1 MADSNITK
9 KALADAL
16 KELMDTK
23 PFHKISVSDICERCQ
38 MNRKSFYY
46 HFKDIYDLVEWSC
59 LEDAKRALEEKKT
72 YDTWQQGFLQIFKA
86 VQENKPF
93 ILNVYRCV
101 HREQVEKYLQPLV
114 EQLLLNVINEEAA
127 GITVRDEDKQFIA
140 QVYSY
145 MFIGLMLDWIKDDM
159 REDPQQ
165 IVEKL
170 SKLIKGSVSVAL
182 SRFKL

>member
-1 MADSNITK
+1 MSQVTKRALEQSLKNLLLKKPLTKIT
-9 KALADAL
+9 
-16 KELMDTK
+16 
-23 PFHKISVSDICERCQ
+23 VGDITDDCGI
-38 MNRKSFYY
+38 NRMTFYY

-59 LEDAKRALEEKKT
+59 LEDAKRALDEKKT

-101 HREQVEKYLQPLV
+101 HREKVEKYLQPLV
-114 EQLLLNVINEEAA
+114 DQLLLNVINEEAA

>member
-1 MADSNITK
+1 MLFRS
-9 KALADAL
+9 
-16 KELMDTK
+16 
-23 PFHKISVSDICERCQ
+23 
-38 MNRKSFYY
+38 
-46 HFKDIYDLVEWSC
+46 
-59 LEDAKRALEEKKT
+59 
-72 YDTWQQGFLQIFKA
+72 
-86 VQENKPF
+86 
-93 ILNVYRCV
+93 
-101 HREQVEKYLQPLV
+101 
-114 EQLLLNVINEEAA
+114 

>member
-1 MADSNITK
+1 MSQVTKQALEQSLKNLLLKKPLTKIT
-9 KALADAL
+9 
-16 KELMDTK
+16 
-23 PFHKISVSDICERCQ
+23 VGDITDDCGI
-38 MNRKSFYY
+38 NRMTFYY

-59 LEDAKRALEEKKT
+59 LEDAKRALDEKKT
-72 YDTWQQGFLQIFKA
+72 YDTWQQGLLQIFKA

-114 EQLLLNVINEEAA
+114 DQLLLNVINEEAA

>member
-1 MADSNITK
+1 MSQVTKRALEQSLKNLLLKKPLTKIT
-9 KALADAL
+9 
-16 KELMDTK
+16 
-23 PFHKISVSDICERCQ
+23 VGDITEDCGI
-38 MNRKSFYY
+38 NRMTFYY

-59 LEDAKRALEEKKT
+59 LEDAKQALEEKKT

-114 EQLLLNVINEEAA
+114 DQLLLNVINEEAA